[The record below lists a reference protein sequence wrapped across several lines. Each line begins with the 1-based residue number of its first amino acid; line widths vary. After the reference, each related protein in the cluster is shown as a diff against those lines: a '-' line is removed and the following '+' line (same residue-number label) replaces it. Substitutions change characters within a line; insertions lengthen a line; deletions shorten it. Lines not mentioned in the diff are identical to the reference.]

1 MILQD
6 LFEESGYRNIIN
18 EDNAKPYHLSV
29 DVFYN
34 EEGQIPSE
42 LKFLYISKTKD
53 ELFFVL
59 DGRVESI
66 SNVCKKWEQN
76 ISAFMAF
83 GSPDKNVI
91 RNLKYNVV
99 MLVLF
104 EDFSVDR
111 SKESS
116 LNIARKIFLP
126 CTFKANGDIEIAEE
140 EVVEL
145 PFYLIKEEAFEKDF
159 NMADRLKLMLPKME
173 QEEMDFLGITRKQVP
188 GREDSNGVLKKNF
201 KQEEYE
207 KIKRWLET
215 NADTES

>member
-1 MILQD
+1 
-6 LFEESGYRNIIN
+6 
-18 EDNAKPYHLSV
+18 
-29 DVFYN
+29 
-34 EEGQIPSE
+34 
-42 LKFLYISKTKD
+42 
-53 ELFFVL
+53 
-59 DGRVESI
+59 
-66 SNVCKKWEQN
+66 
-76 ISAFMAF
+76 MAF

>member
-34 EEGQIPSE
+34 KEGQIPSE